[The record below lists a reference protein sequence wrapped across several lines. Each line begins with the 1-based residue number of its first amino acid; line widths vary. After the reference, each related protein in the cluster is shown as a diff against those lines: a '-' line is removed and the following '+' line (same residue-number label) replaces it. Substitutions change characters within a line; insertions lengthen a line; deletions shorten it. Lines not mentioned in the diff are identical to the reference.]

1 MKRKAVL
8 RRLKDEAKRRGLAFD
23 EYELTKH
30 TGITVGDTAST
41 LSRHSEI
48 DDVTAR
54 KFFDQFANEFG
65 KGWWR

>member
-1 MKRKAVL
+1 MKRTAVISKLKKA
-8 RRLKDEAKRRGLAFD
+8 AKKQGLFFAQ
-23 EYELTKH
+23 YELTNH
-30 TGITVGDTAST
+30 TGITVGEAAST

-54 KFFDQFANEFG
+54 KFFDQFANELG